1 MNNICLNNEIRN
13 NKTVSF
19 EIVGF
24 EGDKLEMKNEGID
37 FQNDVEVSID
47 LDGEKLEGTFQN
59 VYESLCLM
67 LEVEKIEFC
76 NVEKGN

>member
-1 MNNICLNNEIRN
+1 MNNINLNNKIRN
-13 NKTVSF
+13 SKSISF
-19 EIVGF
+19 EMVGF
-24 EGDKLEMKNEGID
+24 EGEKLEMENKGID

-67 LEVEKIEFC
+67 LETGEIEFC
-76 NVEKGN
+76 NVISI